1 MYDRGDWGWLA
12 LIATCRDI
20 FGFPPIHN
28 VFEIR
33 FTSDKPRLFPF
44 GTVCFSYYGFGRDES
59 IGPAGGPRPIN
70 AFAEEG

>member
-1 MYDRGDWGWLA
+1 MCDPGDGGRIA
-12 LIATCRDI
+12 PIATWRDI
-20 FGFPPIHN
+20 FGFLPIHN

-33 FTSDKPRLFPF
+33 FTSDEPRLFPF

-70 AFAEEG
+70 TFAEEG